1 MIDIQ
6 SFSKPYEKQV
16 IELIVSIQA
25 KEFGV
30 SITAEDQPD
39 LNDIENYY
47 QKNAGN
53 FWVALDDNK
62 VVGTIALVDIGNQ
75 QGALRKMFVKEGFRG
90 KPLLIGQQLMDTLQK
105 SCKNNSIKEIYL
117 GTVPNYYAAHRF
129 YEKNGFFRVKESNLP
144 NNFEIMKV
152 DTLFYKKVLPKSRF
166 RIAIK
171 SASN

>member
-62 VVGTIALVDIGNQ
+62 VVGTIALVNIDNQ
-75 QGALRKMFVKEGFRG
+75 QGALRKMFVKNGYRG
-90 KPLLIGQQLMDTLQK
+90 KPLLIGQQLIDTLLEFAQQ
-105 SCKNNSIKEIYL
+105 NNLSEIFL
-117 GTVPNYYAAHRF
+117 GTVPNYHAAHRF
-129 YEKNGFFRVKESNLP
+129 YEKNGFKRICEPDLP
-144 NNFEIMKV
+144 KNFQIMEV
-152 DTLFYKKVLPKSRF
+152 DKYFYKKVLR
-166 RIAIK
+166 RVL
-171 SASN
+171 